1 MLRNLE
7 ELLSSTSGL
16 TSDDQILQV
25 MPPPMDTESKEE
37 DAPRSFAV
45 LVGVGLSLG
54 IVHVLTGPDHLT
66 ALMSLSVGTS
76 WQSFYLGMRW
86 GLGHST
92 GLLIIAVIFMALKG
106 NMNLDQ
112 FSWMDGIV
120 GVVMIALGV
129 HGIAN
134 AMRDRRNLCKQD
146 ALENSQST
154 TDDNPILE
162 SSELRSDAT
171 PTHSGTIQVELADLS
186 MPYSAPEDDSDGGSI
201 KAKSKRYRFK
211 DNPTLQKLL
220 AFGVG
225 VVHGVAG
232 PGGVLGVL
240 PAVAAGTMLKSIAY
254 LLSFFFTSILTM
266 GVFAACYGHFTNKAG
281 TGPALFAL
289 QIVSSFLAAF
299 VGVLL
304 IVFACMGMHPF

>member
-1 MLRNLE
+1 MVRELE
-7 ELLSSTSGL
+7 NVQSLVSYYGFNNEIAQKNSTSMNVGNG
-16 TSDDQILQV
+16 DDAV
-25 MPPPMDTESKEE
+25 
-37 DAPRSFAV
+37 RSF
-45 LVGVGLSLG
+45 LILIGVGLSLG

-76 WQSFYLGMRW
+76 WKSFSLGIRW
-86 GLGHST
+86 GLGHSM
-92 GLLIIAVIFMALKG
+92 GLLIIAIIFMALKG
-106 NMNLDQ
+106 HMNLDK
-112 FSWMDGIV
+112 FEWMDHVV
-120 GVVMIALGV
+120 GVVMIALGM
-129 HGIAN
+129 HGITTAL
-134 AMRDRRNLCKQD
+134 RDRRK
-146 ALENSQST
+146 
-154 TDDNPILE
+154 
-162 SSELRSDAT
+162 SSEPDTLEVYETTSDYI
-171 PTHSGTIQVELADLS
+171 PIIEYSEIGSDENCGTVQVPVAELALTFSEQVEDF
-186 MPYSAPEDDSDGGSI
+186 DGGSV
-201 KAKSKRYRFK
+201 ADDSKRCMLK
-211 DNPTLQKLL
+211 EHTSLQKLL